1 MFISKKNYFNLLEI
15 IGRLEQRILE
25 LENMHARIVPADS
38 WQSTRF
44 AAPDPFEEYVHDGKE
59 GWYLGRHLTA
69 AELKAR
75 YEHPLT
81 KERTAWTKR
90 VPGVTH
96 EELAQYVLDG
106 TPITRKT
113 DSKITYRTEYTPETK
128 TRIIETAWGEISVP
142 EGRKLNELY

>member
-1 MFISKKNYFNLLEI
+1 MVTKKQLMERIEQLEAQV
-15 IGRLEQRILE
+15 RR
-25 LENMHARIVPADS
+25 LENMHALIVPVDS
-38 WQSTRF
+38 WQSTRSK
-44 AAPDPFEEYVHDGKE
+44 APDLFEKYTYDGKE
-59 GWYLGRHLTA
+59 GTYCGRQLTA
-69 AELKAR
+69 AELKTR
-75 YEHPLT
+75 YKHPLT
-81 KERTAWTKR
+81 KERTAWTRR

-142 EGRKLNELY
+142 EGRKLNEPF